1 MRIALNCYGC
11 LSGFNTNNGLRPN
24 SLHKKGFMSAAV
36 RGRGVS
42 SSGGSLIEQTH
53 GSVGWS
59 VAFGLVS
66 D

>member
-1 MRIALNCYGC
+1 MRIALNCYDC
-11 LSGFNTNNGLRPN
+11 LSGFNTNNSLRPN
-24 SLHKKGFMSAAV
+24 SPRKKGFMSEAV
-36 RGRGVS
+36 GVF

-59 VAFGLVS
+59 VALGLVS